1 MKRFLTLILL
11 SLTLTTSLYAQNEQA
26 LRRTIEQLEASIEK
40 EEKELA
46 KLKKKQ
52 RLQAAPRQLAC
63 FTNRE
68 TKRPHCRARQAD

>member
-46 KLKKKQ
+46 KFE
-52 RLQAAPRQLAC
+52 A
-63 FTNRE
+63 E
-68 TKRPHCRARQAD
+68 RQAQIAEAKAEE